1 MNAAESKSLIA
12 EGYRLFQSGDI
23 QHLLDLYHGDAEWI
37 GPESDLVPFA
47 GRFHGKQG
55 IAQFFE
61 KLTSSVQARRFQP
74 LQMIAEG
81 DKVVVT
87 GEANWMVKTTGRS
100 YDSAW
105 VHVFTLRDG
114 KVARFESYSDT
125 AAAERA
131 FHPELFTQGSI
142 STPLHH

>member
-1 MNAAESKSLIA
+1 MSAAENKNLVM

-23 QHLLDLYHGDAEWI
+23 THLLERYADNVEWT

-47 GRFHGKQG
+47 GKFHGRQG
-55 IAQFFE
+55 VGQFFA
-61 KLTSSVQARRFQP
+61 KLDASLQATRFQP
-74 LQMIAEG
+74 LTVVAEG
-81 DKVVVT
+81 DTVVVT
-87 GEANWMVKTTGRS
+87 GEASWIAKPTGRS

-114 KVARFESYSDT
+114 KVANFQSFYDT

-131 FHPELFTQGSI
+131 FQPDLGAQASATTQ
-142 STPLHH
+142 LHH

>member
-1 MNAAESKSLIA
+1 MNAAENKTLVM
-12 EGYRLFQSGDI
+12 EGYRQFQSGDI
-23 QHLLDLYHGDAEWI
+23 QHLLDRYHDDAEWI

-47 GRFHGKQG
+47 GKFHGKQG

-61 KLTSSVQARRFQP
+61 RLGASVQARRFQP

-87 GEANWMVKTTGRS
+87 GEADWMAKTTGRS

-114 KVARFESYSDT
+114 KIARFESYYDT

-131 FHPELFTQGSI
+131 FHPELFTQASVAA
-142 STPLHH
+142 PLHH